1 MRVSLVIDGDA
12 TGAKKAA
19 QDASTAVS
27 DIGASAAKANAATNS
42 ANDNVA
48 KSAGL
53 ARHEMI
59 NLSRQLQDVGVSLV
73 SGQSPFM
80 VLAQQGTQV
89 ADIFAT
95 SKGTVGEFFGQ
106 VTSGLGK
113 ILTPARLAVGS
124 VAALALTA
132 ATATVSWQDSQ
143 KTIQV
148 GLQGIG
154 RASGA
159 TVGDINRIAEASR
172 SFGTVST
179 SSAREF
185 ATTLAATGK
194 IGVENIELLTSQAK
208 SFANVLG
215 TDIPT
220 AGQYVAKVFA
230 SPGEGAKELAQRIG
244 GIDAATVKYVATLE
258 AQGNR
263 QEAIKVLSDAIA
275 PSIAKATDQT
285 GFWAKSLNVIT
296 DSASRAYDST
306 GKFISQLGVN
316 GLAGQSESALEKQR
330 KDLEALIQTT
340 AKAGLPEFDVSQMR
354 EQLNAVNDALI
365 KIQQSR
371 KAALGV
377 DAAQT
382 TLQASPIVDALAPA
396 PAIIRNVT
404 ANLELLTKV
413 MNDPAFE
420 TFRQKVGEQLPLA
433 FARLQNQAATLA
445 LNPRL
450 ADPIQSQIDS
460 LTLQSRLLSDQSPAM
475 RQRVE
480 YQLAYNEAIK
490 QGASAE
496 EARTLATLR
505 GKQAEGGEATIIQQA
520 QTRLA
525 LYGQTTTAAEAQRS
539 VELNLQAAS
548 LQGITIDSRRSAL
561 LKQLAADQ
569 TIGVTQIR
577 ASTDAQNVEAAT
589 VGMSAGKAAE
599 YAAAQN
605 AINEARRS
613 GRELTPENISQIQRE
628 AAALGEATA
637 NADLLRSA
645 YTGLVQGPMQT
656 FTSAIANNSTWWDA
670 LKKSGVSALTA
681 ISNKLIDIAG
691 QNLLGAAFG
700 GSGGGGLMGLLGLG
714 GGSVGSYGQVAN
726 ATGLGAGT
734 GGISFPMFDGG
745 GFTGRGGRLEPAGV
759 VHKGEYVFDQTSV
772 GRAGVGFLSGLH
784 RSLRG
789 YADGGFVGS
798 SSGGS
803 WGAGQS
809 SGVKVDVAVSVDN
822 NGNLQAFVKNV
833 SMQSANETVSGYV
846 SSPQFV
852 DHVGA
857 AATQAQTERKFG

>member
-12 TGAKKAA
+12 SGAKKAA
-19 QDASTAVS
+19 QETSAAVS
-27 DIGASAAKANAATNS
+27 NIGASAAKANASAGS

-59 NLSRQLQDVGVSLV
+59 NLSRQIQDVGVSLV

-89 ADIFAT
+89 ADIFASST
-95 SKGTVGEFFGQ
+95 GTVGGFFGQ

-113 ILTPARLAVGS
+113 ILTPARLVAGS
-124 VAALALTA
+124 IAAIGLTA
-132 ATATVSWQDSQ
+132 ASAAISWQDSQ
-143 KTIQV
+143 KTIAA

-159 TVGDINRIAEASR
+159 TVGDINAIVTATASI
-172 SFGTVST
+172 GEVST
-179 SSAREF
+179 SQARDF
-185 ATTLAATGK
+185 ATALAATGK
-194 IGVENIELLTSQAK
+194 IGVENIGLLTTQAK

-244 GIDAATVKYVATLE
+244 GLDAATIKYVATLE
-258 AQGNR
+258 QQGDR
-263 QEAIKVLSDAIA
+263 QAAIKVLSDAIGPA
-275 PSIAKATDQT
+275 LSKASDQT
-285 GFWAKSLNVIT
+285 GFWSRQWNRVEVG
-296 DSASRAYDST
+296 ASRASDAI
-306 GKFISQLGVN
+306 GKAIGQIGVN
-316 GLAGQSESALEKQR
+316 GLDGKSEGALEKQR
-330 KDLEALIQTT
+330 KELEALVQTAQT
-340 AKAGLPEFDVSQMR
+340 AKLPDFDVAQIV
-354 EQLNAVNDALI
+354 EQLAAVNDALT
-365 KIQQSR
+365 KIQASR

-420 TFRQKVGEQLPLA
+420 AFRQKVGEQLPTAL
-433 FARLQNQAATLA
+433 ARLQNQASALA

-460 LTLQSRLLSDQSPAM
+460 LAIQNRLLTDQSPAM

-496 EARTLATLR
+496 EAVALATAK
-505 GKQAEGGEATIIQQA
+505 GKQAYGGPATDIQQA
-520 QTRLA
+520 QTRLS
-525 LYGQTTTAAEAQRS
+525 LYGQTTTAAEAQRA
-539 VELNLQAAS
+539 VELNLQAAH
-548 LQGITIDSRRSAL
+548 LQGINIDSRRSEL

-569 TIGVTQIR
+569 AIGVTQIR

-613 GRELTPENISQIQRE
+613 GRELTPENISQIERE
-628 AAALGEATA
+628 AAALGRATA
-637 NADLLRSA
+637 DADLMKSA
-645 YTGLVQGPMQT
+645 YTGLVQGPLQT
-656 FTSAIANNSTWWDA
+656 FNSSIASGASLMDA
-670 LKKSGVSALTA
+670 LKKAGTSALSSLA
-681 ISNKLIDIAG
+681 SKLTDIAA
-691 QNLLGAAFG
+691 QNLWGAAFG
-700 GSGGGGLMGLLGLG
+700 GSGGGGGGLLGLLGLG
-714 GGSVGSYGQVAN
+714 GGGVGNYGQLAN

-734 GGISFPMFDGG
+734 GGLSFPMFDSGG
-745 GFTGRGGRLEPAGV
+745 YTGRGGKYDPAGI
-759 VHKGEYVFDQTSV
+759 VHRGEYVFDQDSV
-772 GRAGVGFLSGLH
+772 ARIGLRNLARLH
-784 RSLRG
+784 RG
-789 YADGGFVGS
+789 YADGG
-798 SSGGS
+798 
-803 WGAGQS
+803 
-809 SGVKVDVAVSVDN
+809 
-822 NGNLQAFVKNV
+822 L
-833 SMQSANETVSGYV
+833 
-846 SSPQFV
+846 
-852 DHVGA
+852 VGA
-857 AATQAQTERKFG
+857 ASSGAPAAAVTYQFHYAPTIDARGADAQTQARMLAAMEEDRKNFTKNVQAVLVSTKQSYPGFFAS

>member
-19 QDASTAVS
+19 QDAGAAVTGVTA
-27 DIGASAAKANAATNS
+27 AAANANAATKT

-48 KSAGL
+48 RSAGL

-59 NLSRQLQDVGVSLV
+59 NLSRQIQDVGVSLV

-80 VLAQQGTQV
+80 VLAQQGTQI
-89 ADIFAT
+89 ADIFANST
-95 SKGTVGEFFGQ
+95 GTVGGFFGQ

-113 ILTPARLAVGS
+113 ILTPARLVAGS
-124 VAALALTA
+124 IAAIALTA
-132 ATATVSWQDSQ
+132 ATATISWQDSQ
-143 KTIQV
+143 KATAA

-159 TVGDINRIAEASR
+159 TVGDINRIAESSR
-172 SFGTVST
+172 SFGSVST

-185 ATTLAATGK
+185 ATALAATGK

-208 SFANVLG
+208 SFSNVLG

-220 AGQYVAKVFA
+220 AAGYVAKVFA

-244 GIDAATVKYVATLE
+244 GIDAATIKYVATLE
-258 AQGNR
+258 QQGDR
-263 QEAIKVLSDAIA
+263 QAAIKALYDAVA

-285 GFWAKSLNVIT
+285 GFWGKALNIVSDT
-296 DSASRAYDST
+296 AGRAYDST
-306 GKFISQLGVN
+306 GKLISQLGVN
-316 GLAGQSESALEKQR
+316 GLGQQTESALEKQR

-340 AKAGLPEFDVSQMR
+340 ANAGLPDFDVSQMR
-354 EQLNAVNDALI
+354 EQLNAVNDALL

-420 TFRQKVGEQLPLA
+420 SFRQKVGEQLPLA
-433 FARLQNQAATLA
+433 LLRLQNQASALA

-460 LTLQSRLLSDQSPAM
+460 LTIQNRLLADQSPAM

-480 YQLAYNEAIK
+480 YQLAYNEAVK

-496 EARTLATLR
+496 EAAALASAR
-505 GKQAEGGEATIIQQA
+505 GRQAYGGVATEIQQA
-520 QTRLA
+520 QARLS
-525 LYGQTTTAAEAQRS
+525 LYGQTTTAAEAERA
-539 VELNLQAAS
+539 VELNLQAAR
-548 LQGITIDSRRSAL
+548 LQGITIDSQRAAL

-569 TIGVTQIR
+569 AIGVTQIR
-577 ASTDAQNVEAAT
+577 ASADAQNVEAAT

-613 GRELTPENISQIQRE
+613 GRELTPENISQIERE
-628 AAALGEATA
+628 AAAFGRATA
-637 NADLLRSA
+637 NADLLKSA
-645 YTGLVQGPMQT
+645 YSGLVQGPMQT
-656 FTSAIANNSTWWDA
+656 FTSSIASGASAMDA
-670 LKKSGVSALTA
+670 LKKAGTSALNA
-681 ISNKLIDIAG
+681 LSSKLVDIAA
-691 QNLLGAAFG
+691 QNLWASAFG

-714 GGSVGSYGQVAN
+714 GGGVGSYGQVAN

-734 GGISFPMFDGG
+734 GGLSFPMFDAGG
-745 GFTGRGGRLEPAGV
+745 YTGRGARLEPAGI
-759 VHKGEYVFDQTSV
+759 VHKGEYVFDQASV
-772 GRAGVGFLSGLH
+772 GRAGVGFFAGLH
-784 RSLRG
+784 RNLRG
-789 YADGGFVGS
+789 YADGGYV
-798 SSGGS
+798 GGS
-803 WGAGQS
+803 PGGGWSAS
-809 SGVKVDVAVSVDN
+809 SRRQKIDVVVSVDN
-822 NGNLQAFVKNV
+822 NGNLQALVKREAA
-833 SMQSANETVSGYV
+833 QSASDTLGSYV
-846 SSPQFV
+846 GSQQFV
-852 DHVGA
+852 DHVGE
-857 AATQAQTERKFG
+857 AATLATTQRKL